1 MKYSEL
7 SEKDI
12 KYLLSLTNGERT
24 IDILKMRDQGKTL
37 REIANV
43 INRSASTVN
52 VAIKRAEN
60 VVIKRA
66 EHRMQLVRQKGGYP
80 STISIP
86 DLKSRQ
92 FNCLKNAGILDNKLT
107 DEQMRQKIKTAIE
120 CGELDEHGYNGIK
133 IKNYARKS
141 FCALLEVA
149 GLKYYDIPD
158 KIKTKKQSARK
169 KYITV
174 ALSAETHRALVEL
187 SKKEGRNLAQT
198 TRSIIEAKFIK

>member
-7 SEKDI
+7 SENDI

-24 IDILKMRDQGKTL
+24 IDILKMREQGKTL

-43 INRSASTVN
+43 INRSSSTVN
-52 VAIKRAEN
+52 VI
-60 VVIKRA
+60 IKRA
-66 EHRMQLVRQKGGYP
+66 EHRMQWVRQKGRYP
-80 STISIP
+80 STISIS

-120 CGELDEHGYNGIK
+120 CGELDEHSYKGIK

-141 FCALLEVA
+141 FCVLLEFA
-149 GLKYYDIPD
+149 GLQYCDIPD
-158 KIKTKKQSARK
+158 KIKIKKQSARK

-174 ALSAETHRALVEL
+174 AISAETHKALVGL

>member
-7 SEKDI
+7 NENDI
-12 KYLLSLTNGERT
+12 KYLLSLPNGERT
-24 IDILKMRDQGKTL
+24 INILKMRDHGKTL

-52 VAIKRAEN
+52 M
-60 VVIKRA
+60 VIKRA
-66 EHRMQLVRQKGGYP
+66 ERRIQWVKQSGRYP
-80 STISIP
+80 SKIRIP
-86 DLKSRQ
+86 DLPSRQ
-92 FNCLKNAGILDNKLT
+92 FNCLKNVGILDNNLT
-107 DEQMRQKIKTAIE
+107 DEQMRQRIKTAIE
-120 CGELDEHGYNGIK
+120 CGELDEHSYRGVK

-141 FCALLEVA
+141 FCALLEFA
-149 GLKYYDIPD
+149 GLQYCDIPD

-187 SKKEGRNLAQT
+187 SKKEGRNLTQT